1 MVQIQAAVMD
11 TLPVFK
17 QILVDKGMLEEDKRS
32 PAQKEKDAKKKVTW
46 KITKGTRH
54 WRLQVPS

>member
-1 MVQIQAAVMD
+1 MD

-32 PAQKEKDAKKKVTW
+32 PAQKEKDAKKKVTPRAP
-46 KITKGTRH
+46 GTGDCRSP
-54 WRLQVPS
+54 VKV